1 MWKGNSFI
9 VQFSWCDM
17 ISIIFVEPES
27 PGNIGSI
34 ARCMKNFGAHP
45 LILVNPCSLQGAE
58 KMAMHAEDIL
68 RNVVTVSTLG
78 DALALVDMTV
88 ATTSV
93 TSGIVRNAVTPE
105 ALQHMIGNVGIVIG
119 RESSGLTTEEIEQ
132 CDLVVSIPTS
142 EEYPVLNAAS
152 ACCILLYHVF
162 VGTKEREKENKK
174 ESENKKGKREKK
186 EKPKSCTQKK
196 ILDEFD
202 AIADLIE
209 KRPHRK
215 RIWKIVL
222 KRVLSK
228 AFPTDRE
235 TTVLLGFSR
244 RIRTV
249 LESKPSQKH

>member
-1 MWKGNSFI
+1 M
-9 VQFSWCDM
+9 V
-17 ISIIFVEPES
+17 SIIFVEPES

-105 ALQHMIGNVGIVIG
+105 ALQHMRGNVGIVIG

-132 CDLVVSIPTS
+132 CDLVVSIPAS

-162 VGTKEREKENKK
+162 VGAREKERERENKK
-174 ESENKKGKREKK
+174 EIENKDE
-186 EKPKSCTQKK
+186 EKPKSPTQKK
-196 ILDEFD
+196 ILDDFD

>member
-1 MWKGNSFI
+1 M
-9 VQFSWCDM
+9 V
-17 ISIIFVEPES
+17 SIIFVEPES

-34 ARCMKNFGAHP
+34 ARCMKNFGARP

-68 RNVVTVSTLG
+68 TNVVTVPTFV
-78 DALALVDMTV
+78 DALALVDITV

-105 ALQHMIGNVGIVIG
+105 ALQHMTGNVGIVIG
-119 RESSGLTTEEIEQ
+119 RESNGLTTEEIEQ
-132 CDLVVSIPTS
+132 CDLVVSIPAS

-162 VGTKEREKENKK
+162 VGGKENKNEREREK
-174 ESENKKGKREKK
+174 KKGKEGNKNK
-186 EKPKSCTQKK
+186 EKPKSRTQKK

-228 AFPTDRE
+228 AFPTSRE